1 MKVGVRRRITYTW
14 TFMLLG
20 PIVAISFAT
29 NLYFPV
35 LLLSPPQQQPTTPIS
50 KEYRLELPKSALVFK
65 PRK

>member
-1 MKVGVRRRITYTW
+1 
-14 TFMLLG
+14 MLLG